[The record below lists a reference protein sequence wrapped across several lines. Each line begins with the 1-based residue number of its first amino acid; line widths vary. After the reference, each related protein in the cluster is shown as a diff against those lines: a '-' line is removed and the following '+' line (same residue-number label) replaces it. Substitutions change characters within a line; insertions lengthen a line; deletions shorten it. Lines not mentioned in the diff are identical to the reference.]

1 MVINPFTTSGY
12 ISAEYFCDRRAET
25 DNLLRQVLNGNN
37 VAMISTRRMGKTGL
51 IEHCFHAPE
60 LSERYHLFLIDIYS
74 TKTLRDF
81 VYRLGKSILE
91 VLKPKGRRAW
101 EIFFSSLTSL
111 RTSFSFDSL
120 GTPSWSIELGDI
132 HTPSVTLDEIFRYL
146 EQADKPCIVAIDEFQ
161 QVRNYPEDNMEA
173 VLRTHIQHSKNA
185 RFIFAGSQR
194 HLMGDM
200 FVNPSKPFYQSVSIM
215 HLDAIDLDHYITF
228 ALHHFMAAG
237 KTLDAE
243 VVTAIYQ
250 QFEGITWYI
259 QKLLNILFS
268 LTAPG
273 ETCRPEQIDTALRL
287 VMEAY
292 DFTYSELLYQIPEK
306 QKEIL
311 IALCKEG
318 KAQNVTSAAFV
329 KKYRLP
335 SGSSVQSALRG
346 LLEKDFV
353 TKELGIYQVYDR
365 FFALW
370 LKRRIA

>member
-1 MVINPFTTSGY
+1 MILNPFTTSGY
-12 ISAEYFCDRRAET
+12 ISPEYFCDRQTET
-25 DNLLRQVLNGNN
+25 ENLLRQITNGNN

-51 IEHCFHAPE
+51 IQHCFHTAQLKE
-60 LSERYHLFLIDIYS
+60 NYYLFLIDIYS

-81 VYRLGKSILE
+81 VYQLGKTILE

-101 EIFFSSLTSL
+101 ELFLGSLASL
-111 RTSFSFDSL
+111 RTSVSFDSS
-120 GTPSWSIELGDI
+120 GMPTWSIELGDI
-132 HTPSVTLDEIFRYL
+132 HSPTLTLDEIFRYL

-161 QVRNYPEDNMEA
+161 QVRNYPEGNIEA
-173 VLRTHIQHSKNA
+173 VLRTHIQHCKNA

-200 FVNPSKPFYQSVSIM
+200 FINPSRPFYQSVSIM
-215 HLDAIDLDHYITF
+215 HLAAIDMDNYHTF
-228 ALHHFMAAG
+228 AQHHFEAAG
-237 KTLDAE
+237 KIIEPEVITLL
-243 VVTAIYQ
+243 YQ
-250 QFEGITWYI
+250 RFEGITWYI

-268 LTAPG
+268 ITVPG
-273 ETCRPEQIDTALRL
+273 ETCRVDSVDTAIRL
-287 VMEAY
+287 VLEAY

-311 IALCKEG
+311 IAICKEG
-318 KAQNVTSAAFV
+318 KAQNVTSARFV

-335 SGSSVQSALRG
+335 SGSSVQAALKG
-346 LLEKDFV
+346 LLDKDFI

-370 LKRRIA
+370 LERRIL